1 MIKVNFCFIS
11 LLILIAF
18 NYIESSLKFYLPTK
32 KDKCFQVEVYF
43 EGALLVRYD
52 LSGFDKNFKENQ
64 QKELFKNTKI
74 FIKNEKN
81 KNIYETELKSRKDK
95 FVVHLKDPGVYQVCA
110 RYTQP
115 NRRGSY
121 LPSNI
126 AMGIKIRSDY
136 QYTDIDQS
144 LHKEDVSNFWKR
156 IREIKNEIRPSIES
170 SKNEL
175 NEEDKTAK
183 SMINTVQTYHKLCCI
198 QFALIIILVIYNVG
212 YYKDYFKQIS
222 II

>member
-1 MIKVNFCFIS
+1 MIKANYFFES
-11 LLILIAF
+11 FLILITF
-18 NYIESSLKFYLPTK
+18 NLIESSLKFYIPTQ
-32 KDKCFQVEVYF
+32 KDKCFQVETYF
-43 EGALLVRYD
+43 EGTLLVRYD
-52 LSGFDKNFKENQ
+52 LSGFDKDFKENQ

-74 FIKNEKN
+74 FIKNEKG

-95 FVVHLKDPGVYQVCA
+95 FVVHLKEAGVYQVCA
-110 RYTQP
+110 RYIKP
-115 NRRGSY
+115 RRESY

-126 AMGIKIRSDY
+126 SMGLKIRSDY
-136 QYTDIDQS
+136 QYTDIEQT

-156 IREIKNEIRPSIES
+156 IWEIKNEIRPSIEA

-183 SMINTVQTYHKLCCI
+183 SMIHTIDTYHKLCCV
-198 QFALIIILVIYNVG
+198 QFALIIILAIYNIG
-212 YYKDYFKQIS
+212 YYKDYFKEIS